1 MCQLLES
8 GNRSTFRAPTLLQ
21 LFSTWHSLKSWKT
34 KRIAVLLQLFCW
46 STAAGTLHG
55 SQNESY
61 DRVVA
66 LGCFEWN
73 CKTCSSSARLLFWGF
88 GFWLEPDWDRD
99 RCWEVSCR
107 CRRIIALER
116 DSIDCKCVFGFR
128 RGIARIQCY
137 RRLSHFELWPARW
150 RVVVGFLRAIGG
162 KNNRDSRIVCFFLQL
177 FWVCFIP
184 STRFSECLDFRFH
197 WFVFWF
203 SVYSTT
209 SIC

>member
-1 MCQLLES
+1 MRDSSLNVGCWVGRNRQMCQLLES

-116 DSIDCKCVFGFR
+116 DSTDYKCVLAFEEASPGFNATDGCR
-128 RGIARIQCY
+128 TLNYDQRGGAS
-137 RRLSHFELWPARW
+137 LSVSSGR
-150 RVVVGFLRAIGG
+150 
-162 KNNRDSRIVCFFLQL
+162 
-177 FWVCFIP
+177 
-184 STRFSECLDFRFH
+184 
-197 WFVFWF
+197 
-203 SVYSTT
+203 
-209 SIC
+209 